1 MHNPFIYKQGPSS
14 LYPNP
19 CVVIDPFHDGI
30 GTKDYLT
37 GRTVR
42 CALAYV
48 GGEKAVA
55 MFIRGRGEPLI
66 FPEDFLIDLFY
77 RCKTQLEVSQNPG
90 LSLIGSNP
98 TALDPISGARMEAGL
113 VFIEDEIL
121 FAISVGTYQEPFL
134 VIPEFFGGML
144 ELMWS

>member
-1 MHNPFIYKQGPSS
+1 MHNSLPPKQGPASV
-14 LYPNP
+14 YPNP

-48 GGEKAVA
+48 DGEKAVA

-66 FPEDFLIDLFY
+66 FSEDFLIDLFN
-77 RCKTQLEVSQNPG
+77 RGMAQLEVRRNAG

-98 TALDPISGARMEAGL
+98 ATLDPISGTRVEAGL
-113 VFIEDEIL
+113 VFIEDEVL
-121 FAISVGTYQEPFL
+121 FAISVGTDQEPFL

-144 ELMWS
+144 ELVWN